1 MHIIMQFVSKIFF
14 KISKPNQAAFK
25 VSEGFFPGDH

>member
-1 MHIIMQFVSKIFF
+1 LSKIFF